1 MKAANVFALL
11 IAALSAAS
19 ASAETCA
26 EAADAF
32 RVPAAEGQALMN
44 QMQEIRN
51 RHSMTMGS
59 IAMEQQALDDY
70 GWDPDT
76 EDYIDE
82 LQAARLNLE
91 HQWSALEAQLQKV
104 EPRASAALENYETVC
119 GPQADSAALLGE
131 FGITRN

>member
-1 MKAANVFALL
+1 MKAAMVSAL
-11 IAALSAAS
+11 AVAVLSAAS

-32 RVPAAEGQALMN
+32 RIPAGEGQALMN
-44 QMQEIRN
+44 QMQEIQN
-51 RHSMTMGS
+51 RHSMIIGS

-70 GWDPDT
+70 GWDPDI

-82 LQAARLNLE
+82 LEASRLNLE
-91 HQWSALEAQLQKV
+91 HQWSALQSQLGKV
-104 EPRASAALENYETVC
+104 EPRASTALKHYETVC
-119 GPQADSAALLGE
+119 GADADSAALLTE